1 MRNMENKN
9 GISKENFK
17 NLLAP
22 YMEKNKLSVG
32 KVAKAIACPEASIGR
47 ILMEV
52 PYPSSEM
59 LKQGAVL
66 KEIGYDR
73 YKKLTKSEKEK
84 ISETIGT
91 IGGGILGF
99 GSITA
104 AVSAVGITG
113 LSAVGITSGLAA
125 IGAIVGSGMA
135 SGILVVAAIPIAAG
149 ALGFGIVKGIK
160 ALIGTAKLNTQT
172 FEPYWE
178 EKKN

>member
-1 MRNMENKN
+1 MENKN

-17 NLLAP
+17 NFLAP
-22 YMEKNKLSVG
+22 YMEQNKLTVS
-32 KVAKAIACPEASIGR
+32 KVAKAIGCPEASIGR
-47 ILMEV
+47 ILMEIT
-52 PYPSSEM
+52 YPSTEM

-66 KEIGYDR
+66 MEIGYHR

-91 IGGGILGF
+91 IGGGVLGF

-104 AVSAVGITG
+104 AVSAAGITG

-125 IGAIVGSGMA
+125 IGAIVGGGMA
-135 SGILVVAAIPIAAG
+135 AGVVVVAAIPIMAG
-149 ALGFGIVKGIK
+149 AIGYGIVKGIK
-160 ALIGTAKLNTQT
+160 AIIGTAKLNTQT